1 MRIRTKG
8 AKLIKVIHKSKVL
21 KELGIMGV
29 PFNITKYE
37 EEKFKSDFNR
47 FQELSSK
54 YKNDIDEVLEFA
66 RLYKQFVCVNKN
78 KYT

>member
-1 MRIRTKG
+1 M
-8 AKLIKVIHKSKVL
+8 S
-21 KELGIMGV
+21 V
-29 PFNITKYE
+29 PFDITRYE

-66 RLYKQFVCVNKN
+66 RLYKQFVCVDKN
-78 KYT
+78 KYI